1 MPKRNKP
8 FDPRAESDILLVYLS
23 KKRFRM
29 GVIMRIC
36 SINEIQENDVLAKD
50 VMADDYNVFLYK
62 NTILNKNYIE
72 KLKKI
77 NIPFVCIKDEISDEQ
92 VALLK
97 RDIEER
103 SKNKIKEVIEHH
115 TYNNGAGLKDI
126 INTADNIISNILEEE
141 EVIENVY
148 DIKERSAD
156 VYSHSISICVLS
168 TLVALKLGLDAETV
182 HDIGVGCLL
191 HDMGLRYLMIDYQD
205 QEIDSLSSKELVE
218 YKKHPVYGYSALKNE
233 NWLSKKSKEII
244 LCHHERL
251 NGSGYPL
258 HATEIT
264 IETKIVNVCDVF
276 DELICGIGYRRLKI
290 YQAVEYLKG
299 YKNLLFDGKVVD
311 ALLEF
316 TAVYP
321 TGSVILTNEKE
332 VGIVLKQNKYFPER
346 PVIQI
351 SRDKNGNTM
360 EKGKIIDLVQ
370 VKNVFIDSVLE

>member
-1 MPKRNKP
+1 MPKRHKP

-205 QEIDSLSSKELVE
+205 QEIDSLSSKDLVE

>member
-1 MPKRNKP
+1 
-8 FDPRAESDILLVYLS
+8 
-23 KKRFRM
+23 
-29 GVIMRIC
+29 MRLC
-36 SINEIQENDVLAKD
+36 SINEIKEDDVLARD

-62 NTILNKNYIE
+62 NTILSKKYIE
-72 KLKKI
+72 KLKKL
-77 NIPFVCIKDEISDEQ
+77 NIPYVYIKDEISEEQ
-92 VALLK
+92 VAVLK
-97 RDIEER
+97 RDIEEN
-103 SKNKIKEVIEHH
+103 SKSKMREVIQHH

-126 INTADNIISNILEEE
+126 SDTADNIISNILEED
-141 EVIENVY
+141 EVIENIY

-156 VYSHSISICVLS
+156 IYSHSISICVLS
-168 TLVALKLGLDAETV
+168 TLVALKLGLDKESV

-205 QEIDSLSSKELVE
+205 QEVASLSPKELVE

-258 HATEIT
+258 HATELS
-264 IETKIVNVCDVF
+264 IETRIVNVCDTF
-276 DELICGIGYRRLKI
+276 DEMICGIGCRRMKI
-290 YQAVEYLKG
+290 YEAIEYLKSC
-299 YKNLLFDGKVVD
+299 KNILFDGSVVN

-321 TGSVILTNEKE
+321 TGSVIITNEKE
-332 VGIVLKQNKYFPER
+332 VGIVLSQNKHFPER

-351 SRDKNGNTM
+351 TRDKDGNNV
-360 EKGKIIDLVQ
+360 ESEKIIDLIKV
-370 VKNVFIDSVLE
+370 NNIFIDSVLE

>member
-1 MPKRNKP
+1 MPKRHKP

-191 HDMGLRYLMIDYQD
+191 HDMGLRYLMINYQD